1 MRECLGSTPS
11 RPTPKNTEEQMSLL
25 DELAALIE
33 MLAEHEDD
41 CEKIDAR
48 GYGWKT
54 ANRNLR
60 KTTLALEKRLK
71 ALRKASINLEK

>member
-1 MRECLGSTPS
+1 
-11 RPTPKNTEEQMSLL
+11 MSLL
-25 DELAALIE
+25 NELGELIGILAA
-33 MLAEHEDD
+33 HEDD

-48 GYGWKT
+48 EYGWKT

-71 ALRKASINLEK
+71 ALRKASMDLEK